1 MLQTCPSLT
10 KLLPIYHKTTKKLW
24 VYRQISFLLFSTLP
38 NVQWA
43 LHTALFFGLASGH
56 GSHLHTLIVLT
67 KKGESVEVCLHR
79 ICSASGT
86 LYIQTTFRTTCCPQ
100 FYLRRTAS
108 VKRLRLARCSLLS
121 FFSSNLKHQSSIYQT
136 LTSTLLWNASTIRLI
151 HYFHKKCW

>member
-1 MLQTCPSLT
+1 M
-10 KLLPIYHKTTKKLW
+10 
-24 VYRQISFLLFSTLP
+24 LFSTLP

-121 FFSSNLKHQSSIYQT
+121 FFSSNLKHQFSRVTNLSDFDISCCSIIIWKASMMKFMNNYHRKYQAGGVG
-136 LTSTLLWNASTIRLI
+136 LG
-151 HYFHKKCW
+151 